1 MKTLLIFFI
10 IILFSFPTYS
20 NGKEKRQER
29 REQRQTERAR
39 YQADDSQAKR
49 EKSKRAK
56 QNAKLITAVILV
68 LWIGAQQ

>member
-10 IILFSFPTYS
+10 VILFSFPAYS
-20 NGKEKRQER
+20 NGEKRQER
-29 REQRQTERAR
+29 RAERQAERAR

-56 QNAKLITAVILV
+56 QNAKLITAVILI
-68 LWIGAQQ
+68 LWVGAQQ